1 MQPSDPVR
9 QTVSLHDYFN
19 IIAKRSR
26 MIISITFAAAVIA
39 VIATFFLTSI
49 YSATA
54 KILPPQQETGLLSAM
69 MGQLG
74 NLGAIAGDVLG
85 KGSKSDMFVEV
96 LKSQAI
102 MDPIIDRFK
111 LMELYK
117 QDYRQYTYRKL
128 GDNSTIEASKKSGII
143 SITVD
148 DKDPKRAAAIANAY
162 VEELDKLLQRINVTG
177 AGQNRIFMEN
187 RLTGAKVELSKAEDA
202 LKDFQSKNKTLNV
215 TEQAKATIEGIAR
228 LKAELAVQ
236 EVSLSVLRRQY
247 AESSQEVKSVSNA
260 VAGLRTQIAR
270 FEGSG
275 GSSTIP
281 NAGSIPEIGK
291 EYLKLLREFKIQ
303 EAIVETLTKQ
313 YEMARISEANT
324 VSSLEIIQTA
334 KPPDFKSKPSKR
346 KNVMLITLSA
356 LFLSTAFAFVM
367 ENVDKMTAEEKER
380 WRRSA
385 KLIPF
390 VNRFI

>member
-9 QTVSLHDYFN
+9 QTVTLHDYFD

-39 VIATFFLTSI
+39 VIASFFSTSI
-49 YSATA
+49 YSSTA

-74 NLGAIAGDVLG
+74 NLGAFAGGVLG

-117 QDYRQYTYRKL
+117 QHYRQYTYRKL
-128 GDNSTIEASKKSGII
+128 GVNSTIEASKKSGII

-148 DKDPKRAAAIANAY
+148 DKDPKRAAAMANAY
-162 VEELDKLLQRINVTG
+162 VEELDKLLQRINITG

-187 RLTGAKVELSKAEDA
+187 RLTGAKAELSKAEDA

-247 AESSQEVKSVSNA
+247 ADSSQEVKSVSNA
-260 VAGLRTQIAR
+260 VAGLRIQIDR

-275 GSSTIP
+275 GNSAIP
-281 NAGSIPEIGK
+281 TAGSIPEIGK

-346 KNVMLITLSA
+346 KKVMLITLSA

-380 WRRSA
+380 WRSSA